1 MNANY
6 RKVTIIGRPNVG
18 KSALFNRLLGK
29 KISIVNPEPGV
40 TRDRVEGKLEH
51 DDCVFELN
59 DTGGIV
65 TGKKGS
71 METEILKHADRSISI
86 SDVLILVV
94 DVTAGCIPMDIEVA
108 AHARRSGRPLI
119 LAVNKCDNPELLND
133 ISLFYELGI
142 DPVVGVS
149 ALHNIGIEDILDRVT
164 SLLPFSGKIIL
175 PEKSVKIAV
184 VGRPNTGKSSFIN
197 KLLSEERVIVSEVS
211 GTTRDSIDVEFKAGN
226 TDFILIDTAGI
237 RKRKKIKDA
246 VEKYSV
252 MRAERSIERADI
264 VFLLIDAQRGPG
276 SIDLKIA
283 SFVSNK
289 GKSCVIG
296 VNKWD
301 LVKGC
306 TQEAYDDAIKRK
318 MPFLSY
324 APVVFISSLTGRN
337 VLETVKIFQGVY
349 NMSSMK
355 IPTSELNRLINKA
368 MRKTLPPIVKNSRL
382 KFYYA
387 TQCGTCPP
395 SFLFFVNNKEL
406 LKKSY
411 ENYLV
416 NCIRNHFAIKGA
428 PIFIRFRNRE
438 SRYKIQRKY

>member
-1 MNANY
+1 MSADV

-40 TRDRVEGKLEH
+40 TRDRVSGRLAH
-51 DDCVFELN
+51 NDCVFELS
-59 DTGGIV
+59 DTGGIIP
-65 TGKKGS
+65 GKKDL
-71 METEILKHADRSISI
+71 METEILKHADRSISM
-86 SDVLILVV
+86 SDVLVLVV
-94 DVTAGCIPMDIEVA
+94 DVTAGCMPLDMEVA
-108 AHARRSGRPLI
+108 SHARKSGKPLI

-133 ISLFYELGI
+133 IALFYEMGI

-149 ALHNIGIEDILDRVT
+149 ALHNIGIGGILDRIT
-164 SLLPFSGKIIL
+164 SLIPFTEEIIL
-175 PEKSVKIAV
+175 PENSLKIAV
-184 VGRPNTGKSSFIN
+184 VGRPNAGKSSFIN

-211 GTTRDSIDVEFKAGN
+211 GTTRDSIDVEFKAGD

-252 MRAERSIERADI
+252 MRAEKSIERADI

-283 SFVSNK
+283 SFVSNR
-289 GKSCVIG
+289 GKPCIIG

-306 TQEAYDDAIKRK
+306 TQESYDDAIKRK

-324 APVVFISSLTGRN
+324 APVVFMSSLTGRN
-337 VLETVKIFQGVY
+337 ILETVKIFRGVY
-349 NMSSMK
+349 NMSSIK

-368 MRKTLPPIVKNSRL
+368 IQKTLPPIVKNSRL

-406 LKKSY
+406 LRKSY

-416 NCIRNHFAIKGA
+416 NCIRNHFGIKGS
-428 PIFIRFRNRE
+428 PIFIKFRNRE
-438 SRYKIQRKY
+438 SRYKTQLRH

>member
-1 MNANY
+1 MNATY

-29 KISIVNPEPGV
+29 RISIVNPESGV
-40 TRDRVEGKLEH
+40 TRDRVEGRLKH
-51 DDCVFELN
+51 DNCVFELN

-65 TGKKGS
+65 TGKKGLI
-71 METEILKHADRSISI
+71 ETEILKHADHSISM

-149 ALHNIGIEDILDRVT
+149 ALHNIGIEDILDRIT
-164 SLLPFSGKIIL
+164 SLLPFSGEIIL

-337 VLETVKIFQGVY
+337 ILETVKIFQGVY

-368 MRKTLPPIVKNSRL
+368 MQKTLPPIVKNSRL

-406 LKKSY
+406 LKKNY

-416 NCIRNHFAIKGA
+416 NCIRNHFGIKGA